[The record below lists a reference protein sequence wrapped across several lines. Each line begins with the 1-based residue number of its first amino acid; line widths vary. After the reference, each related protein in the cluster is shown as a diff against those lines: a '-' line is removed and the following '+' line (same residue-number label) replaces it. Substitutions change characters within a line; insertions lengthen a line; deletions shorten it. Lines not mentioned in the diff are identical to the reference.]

1 MFKATETIHQD
12 LLGWALTALKECGC
26 TVVRVCPDP
35 SNILDVKISYVC
47 EMFRGWA
54 DELSLPASSSV
65 LRHKKRDTL

>member
-12 LLGWALTALKECGC
+12 LLGWALTALKEYGC

-47 EMFRGWA
+47 EMFRG
-54 DELSLPASSSV
+54 
-65 LRHKKRDTL
+65 